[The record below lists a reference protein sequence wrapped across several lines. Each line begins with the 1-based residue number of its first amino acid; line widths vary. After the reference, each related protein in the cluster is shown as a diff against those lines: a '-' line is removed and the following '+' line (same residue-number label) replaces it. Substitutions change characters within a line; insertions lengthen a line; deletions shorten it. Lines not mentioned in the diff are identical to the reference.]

1 VAEVRLPFSQHTPDP
16 KASIEQEPIFG
27 QLDMSDDERAAVDHL
42 VDSLKV
48 RPDPKGDMHI
58 VRPAG
63 DYKDMHIRRA
73 NGVYVLYQVFSRI
86 GETPSRLVRLWHC
99 GRCAEDDAFI
109 YIDFLSD
116 PVSKTDW

>member
-1 VAEVRLPFSQHTPDP
+1 MAEVRLPFSQHTPNF
-16 KASIEQEPIFG
+16 KANIEQEPTFG

-73 NGVYVLYQVFSRI
+73 NGVYVLYQVFSRV
-86 GETPSRLVRLWHC
+86 GETPSLLVRLWWC
-99 GRCAEDDAFI
+99 GRCNEKHGLLH
-109 YIDFLSD
+109 IDFMND
-116 PVSKTDW
+116 PLSKTDW